1 MMKLVRLVCIGLLM
15 TLSGVSYAGPI
26 LAGTAGPA
34 AAETFEVSGIKA
46 VRPILVNTIAALKNG
61 DVAGAKAAF
70 EQYDSAWNGIEVYI
84 NTRDK
89 TLYSDLE
96 QNWQAKITKELNA
109 PNPDT
114 AAVLADAQMMLARF
128 DDAIA
133 MVEKTAPLNP
143 LFDDVARLRIV
154 RAPLRAVTPAL
165 KAGDFAKARTSYSAF
180 DDKWDSIEDLIK
192 ARSADS
198 YNAIEKDMI
207 QIERTLM
214 PDKPDVDQAIALVKD
229 VMDKYNAV
237 VADITKDA
245 RAPK

>member
-1 MMKLVRLVCIGLLM
+1 MMKHTRLFFICLLAVATALGLAER
-15 TLSGVSYAGPI
+15 TFA
-26 LAGTAGPA
+26 APA
-34 AAETFEVSGIKA
+34 RPVPADTFEVTGIKA
-46 VRPILVNTIAALKNG
+46 VRPYLVKTIDALKKG

-70 EQYDSAWNGIEVYI
+70 ADYDSAWNGVEVYI

-89 TLYSDLE
+89 SMYSDIE

-109 PNPDT
+109 PSPD
-114 AAVLADAQMMLARF
+114 AAGALADTQMMLARF

-133 MVEKTAPLNP
+133 MVEKAAPLNP
-143 LFDDVARLRIV
+143 LYDDVARLRMV
-154 RAPLRAVTPAL
+154 RAPLREVTPAL
-165 KAGDFAKARTSYSAF
+165 KAGDFAKARASYGAF

-198 YNAIEKDMI
+198 YTEIEKTMI
-207 QIERTLM
+207 QIESALK
-214 PDKPDVDQAIALVKD
+214 PDKPDVDQVTTLVKG

-245 RAPK
+245 RAHQ